1 MFWKSMNYLVEKCH
15 NMLIQVRE
23 GWFQLALA
31 MVTDSFSQ
39 QLLKITV
46 PDTIFGAGNKMTI
59 KIPILTL
66 EELNYFEEKY
76 ILIC

>member
-1 MFWKSMNYLVEKCH
+1 
-15 NMLIQVRE
+15 
-23 GWFQLALA
+23 

-39 QLLKITV
+39 QLLKITM